1 MAKAMRLHRLG
12 FLLGEAGGETVDLAY
27 GEFIQAQVDELTKTV
42 DKTLEVVAKV
52 HTDRGLNKKGVVE
65 RLQEIGNT
73 ARDQVRKLA
82 ARRRKTLD
90 DDFAAA
96 QAEIPTRLASTRPKT
111 EVIESLVKGD
121 PTLRQQ
127 VTDLSQ
133 QLKLQEIRKFL
144 LGFTE
149 KGLVE
154 AELLSGAESD
164 LDLLLSIETAPKL
177 IRDKLV
183 NPDVFEEAKKKW
195 FEKNRPDQFQ
205 RLSTVEAAIGL
216 FTHNAQQADKLIAQ
230 ATLQPLRN
238 DVPTQAEL
246 ERSLAATG

>member
-12 FLLGEAGGETVDLAY
+12 FLLGEAGGETVELGY

-42 DKTLEVVAKV
+42 DATLKVVDKV
-52 HTDRGLNKKGVVE
+52 TTDRGLNKKGVVE

-73 ARDQVRKLA
+73 AGDQVRKLA
-82 ARRRKTLD
+82 TRRRKTLD

-96 QAEIPTRLASTRPKT
+96 TAEIPTRLASTRPKT
-111 EVIESLVKGD
+111 EVIESLAKGD

-133 QLKLQEIRKFL
+133 QLKLQEIRRVL

-154 AELLSGAESD
+154 AELLSGAERD
-164 LDLLLSIETAPKL
+164 LDLLLAIETAPKL

-183 NPDVFEEAKKKW
+183 HPDVFEEARSMW
-195 FEKNRPDQFQ
+195 LEKNRPDQFK
-205 RLSTVEAAIGL
+205 RLSTVKTAIGL
-216 FTHNAQQADKLIAQ
+216 FEHNVQQATKSVAN
-230 ATLQPLRN
+230 ATFQPLH
-238 DVPTQAEL
+238 DVPSAAEL
-246 ERSLAATG
+246 ERSLAATA